1 MLGINKL
8 RHLVPS
14 AVRQPALC
22 GLRDYHHSGNPA
34 AIGDL
39 EDRVLS
45 YPAKEREPIH
55 AMVCERNIVPL
66 GICYQ

>member
-1 MLGINKL
+1 M
-8 RHLVPS
+8 PS
-14 AVRQPALC
+14 AVRQPILC
-22 GLRDYHHSGNPA
+22 GLRDDHHAGNPA

-45 YPAKEREPIH
+45 YQAKECEPIH
-55 AMVCERNIVPL
+55 AMVCEHDIVPL